1 MIVNYDGKLILSNYK
16 NYLLANSTKY
26 ESFDD
31 EKTTGFNKSD
41 WLAILNFI
49 NHNKKES
56 TCSSIYN
63 T

>member
-1 MIVNYDGKLILSNYK
+1 MMIVNYDGKLILSNYR

-41 WLAILNFI
+41 W
-49 NHNKKES
+49 
-56 TCSSIYN
+56 
-63 T
+63 